1 MTMRRLHYF
10 LFLIF
15 SFFFF
20 SACGHELDSLEGA
33 SQNVSPSESENSSSE
48 NSEIDPAA
56 ASLEQEIFDLI
67 NEEREA
73 EGLPALTRNSKA
85 DWVARAHSQ
94 DMLDQN
100 YFDHINPNGDSP
112 GQRLIDGGIPWFAY
126 GENIAWSKGSETGL
140 AELIVLKWMES
151 SGHRANILDERD
163 RGFTETGIG
172 VALDPSLPLY
182 YYTQLFILP
191 Q

>member
-1 MTMRRLHYF
+1 M
-10 LFLIF
+10 
-15 SFFFF
+15 
-20 SACGHELDSLEGA
+20 
-33 SQNVSPSESENSSSE
+33 
-48 NSEIDPAA
+48 DPAA

-94 DMLDQN
+94 DMLDQD
-100 YFDHINPNGDSP
+100 YFDHINLDGNSP
-112 GQRLIDGGIPWFAY
+112 GQRLIDGGILWFAY
-126 GENIAWSKGSETGL
+126 GENLAWSKGSETGL
-140 AELIVLKWMES
+140 AELIVSKWMES
-151 SGHRANILDERD
+151 PGHRANILDERD
-163 RGFTETGIG
+163 RGFTETGMG
-172 VALDPSLPLY
+172 VAFDPGLPLY